1 MKKTFYLKACIQ
13 HEWFNINF
21 LCDKKKIICK
31 LTAAFGKYFMNGTK
45 LPYKITDWSFPWYHL
60 HTILV
65 SLRHKRESSC
75 FIKADWSLT
84 VTSWCNTSLQC
95 RQHLNFIWLFLIQC
109 FFVDC
114 WNLLHVLIK
123 ICKVFFLKIKY
134 IYSLIQG
141 KAICRILETGFSKK
155 KILHCI
161 GQF

>member
-1 MKKTFYLKACIQ
+1 M
-13 HEWFNINF
+13 
-21 LCDKKKIICK
+21 CDKKKIICK

-45 LPYKITDWSFPWYHL
+45 LPCKITDWSFPWYHL

-123 ICKVFFLKIKY
+123 ICKGFFLKIKY

-155 KILHCI
+155 KYYTVLDNFKWLCI
-161 GQF
+161 IFLSMMLSICSQVNL